1 MAAHPPSGDTPGD
14 DTDEYLGLTAREAE
28 RRATAKGWTTV
39 RTLPPD
45 AIITMEYLDGR
56 LNFAVRDD
64 VVVRCWRG

>member
-1 MAAHPPSGDTPGD
+1 MAPLPSDGDTPRD
-14 DTDEYLGLTAREAE
+14 DTDEYLGLTTREAE
-28 RRATAKGWTTV
+28 RRAHDQGWSTV

-45 AIITMEYLDGR
+45 AIITMEYLNGR